1 MEINTHRRRPF
12 IVQPVST
19 DTQSAVQA
27 IAPIKAV
34 VNDNNYATSDLHAKL
49 DAMQEVDSKTVDAA
63 KAAIQAGKIT
73 LDSAA
78 VARAILNFHRR

>member
-1 MEINTHRRRPF
+1 MEINTHRRQPF

-27 IAPIKAV
+27 ITPIKAV
-34 VNDNNYATSDLHAKL
+34 VNDNNYATSDLHTKL
-49 DAMQEVDSKTVDAA
+49 DAMPEVDSEKIDAA